1 MVGLLL
7 AGWAI
12 ILNQPNAVSTRLRS
26 VVVNIGASFL
36 KIGNVF
42 PSVRSRSAL
51 SAENDQLKADNN
63 QLRIDL
69 SRHAEVAR
77 ENAEL
82 RRLLQ
87 MTGEPPGRKLIGAR
101 VIGRDVSNWWKTIQ
115 INAGSQQG
123 VREDAAVINAE
134 GLVGRVTSVTGGES
148 RVVLMVDPNC
158 KVSALIQESR
168 EPGVVTGADS
178 AFAVNPICQMTFV
191 QRAARVSAGQHVI
204 TSGLGGVFPKGI
216 PVGVVADARLNA
228 QTGMYLDV
236 DVKPS
241 VDFHRLEHV
250 MVVVTP

>member
-1 MVGLLL
+1 MIGLLL
-7 AGWAI
+7 AGWVI
-12 ILNQPNAVSTRLRS
+12 ILNQPNVVSTRLRS
-26 VVVNIGASFL
+26 VMVNVGSAFL
-36 KIGNVF
+36 KIGDF
-42 PSVRSRSAL
+42 IPTVRGRRAL
-51 SAENDQLKADNN
+51 ASENDQLKAENR

-82 RRLLQ
+82 RRLVQ
-87 MTGEPPGRKLIGAR
+87 MAGESPGRKLIAAR
-101 VIGRDVSNWWKTIQ
+101 VIGRDASNWWKTIQ
-115 INAGSQQG
+115 IDAGSQQG
-123 VREDAAVINAE
+123 VRADAAVINAE
-134 GLVGRVTSVTGGES
+134 GLVGRVSSVTGDES

-168 EPGVVTGADS
+168 EPGVVVGADS
-178 AFAVNPICQMTFV
+178 AFAVNPGCRMTFV
-191 QRAARVSAGQHVI
+191 QHAARVSAGQRVI